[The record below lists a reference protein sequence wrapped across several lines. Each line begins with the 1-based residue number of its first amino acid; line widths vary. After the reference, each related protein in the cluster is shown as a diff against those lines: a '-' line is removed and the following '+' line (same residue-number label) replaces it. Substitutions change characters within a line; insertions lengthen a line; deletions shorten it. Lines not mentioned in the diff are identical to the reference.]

1 MDKLKGENMKFGDNL
16 EDIKYIKIEYLD
28 NNETSKTIKAFV
40 KNINEQNIYAKL
52 KIDDE
57 KLQIKIPQDII
68 LNIVAIDG
76 LYTAP
81 SKLKFI
87 EYKEDFAYLTIES
100 PENLEYHQK
109 REYFRIGIEYDCI
122 YIVNKMQIPS
132 KTFDI
137 SANGVSIIVPNHVIS
152 DENAKL
158 IININDHQIQT
169 EIKYIRSEKIQSGYK
184 LSFMYTK
191 ISENDRDKISQAC
204 IKYQLEMKKRSIQ

>member
-1 MDKLKGENMKFGDNL
+1 MKFGNNT
-16 EDIKYIKIEYLD
+16 EDIKYIKVEYLD
-28 NNETSKTIKAFV
+28 NNEASKIIKAFV
-40 KNINEQNIYAKL
+40 KNINEQNIYASL

-57 KLQIKIPQDII
+57 KLHIKIPQDII
-68 LNIVAIDG
+68 LNIVGLDG

-87 EYKEDFAYLTIES
+87 EYKEDFAYLTIEN

-109 REYFRIGIEYDCI
+109 REYFRIGIEYDCV

-137 SANGVSIIVPNHVIS
+137 SANGVSIIVPEQLVPE
-152 DENAKL
+152 ENAKL
-158 IININDHQIQT
+158 IINLNDFKIQT
-169 EIKYIRSEKIQSGYK
+169 EVKYIRSEKLQNGYK

-204 IKYQLEMKKRSIQ
+204 IKYQLEMKKNSLQQ